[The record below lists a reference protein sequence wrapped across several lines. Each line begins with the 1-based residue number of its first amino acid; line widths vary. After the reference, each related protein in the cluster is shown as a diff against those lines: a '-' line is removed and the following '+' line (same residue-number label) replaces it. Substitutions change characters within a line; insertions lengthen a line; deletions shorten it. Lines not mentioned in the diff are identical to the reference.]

1 MMFTNYL
8 TIARRNLW
16 AHKRDALINV
26 LGLSVGMACCV
37 MASLVVH
44 REMSYDRFHPKAERV
59 YRVLRERVSN
69 EQTQVRWLTSG
80 ALARTLEAEIP
91 EVERASKNRISPVMA
106 RYGERALT
114 LAQGQV
120 DAQFFD
126 LFHFPFARG
135 NAEALAQPYRI
146 GITQAAATRLFGAD
160 DPMGKVIAVR
170 DRYYG
175 GDYTVA
181 AVLQTPPQTSS
192 IPFDL
197 LHMTLGYNELAQF
210 DWTEWQGLVQQA
222 GIETFVLLRDGVQ
235 ARELE
240 GKLSGIIA
248 RHMGAEVRQILAYRL
263 QPLTRLHLYGRQ
275 DYRLDSAG
283 DIRTLYLL
291 GAIAALV
298 LAIAA
303 INFVNLATARS
314 MNRSREVGMR
324 KVVGAQRGS
333 LILQLLCETVVLAVL
348 ALIIAVPLA
357 RIGLTELGHLTGG
370 QEHLSARTPIDLL
383 PGLIVFALAVGIVAG
398 IYPAVYLSASS
409 PVNALKGIAHRSGA
423 RLRQVLIVAQ
433 FAIAILL
440 MVMTDVVYR
449 QLDYIQ
455 HKDLGF
461 EKEHLVL
468 LPIFRMDRDSKTN
481 RDPWLAADYQTV
493 KQAFLQHAQV
503 VAASAFRF
511 LPGREGGG
519 FVRIVKPEGHD
530 QTEWRMPVQEA
541 DEDFFATLGVPLLAG
556 RTFSAESERD
566 RTHAYILNET
576 AVRALG
582 WAVQDAVGRRFGR
595 ARSEDDAKG
604 TVIGVVADF
613 HYASLRERVLPA
625 AFAYRQWFYNYLAL
639 RVRDFPTVR
648 PFLEQTWDA
657 FMPPDLPFTVSFLDR
672 ELDAIYTSERN
683 LGQTVAVFAGLAVL
697 LACLGLF
704 GLAAF
709 TAERRTREIGIRK
722 VLGASVASIVLLLS
736 RAFLKLVLV
745 ANLIAWPIA
754 YYLTH
759 LYLQNFAYR
768 TPLSAWPFVLSG
780 LIALVVALL
789 TVGTHAFTAAR
800 INPVET
806 LRSE

>member
-1 MMFTNYL
+1 MFTNYL

-16 AHKRDALINV
+16 AHKRDALIDV
-26 LGLSVGMACCV
+26 LGLSVGMACCA
-37 MASLVVH
+37 MAYLVIH
-44 REMSYDRFHPKAERV
+44 HEMSYDRFHPNAHRI

-91 EVERASKNRISPVMA
+91 EVERASKNRIYPVVA

-146 GITQAAATRLFGAD
+146 AITQAAAERLFGAD
-160 DPMGKVIAVR
+160 DPMGKVIALQA
-170 DRYYG
+170 RYYG
-175 GDYTVA
+175 GDYTVVA
-181 AVLQTPPQTSS
+181 ILQTPPQTSS

-197 LHMTLGYNELAQF
+197 LHMTLGRTELAKV
-210 DWTEWQGLVQQA
+210 DWTEWQGRVQQA
-222 GIETFVLLRDGVQ
+222 GIETFVALREGVQ

-240 GKLSGIIA
+240 GKISGIIE
-248 RHMGAEVRQILAYRL
+248 RHMGAEVRRSLSYRL
-263 QPLTRLHLYGRQ
+263 QALTRMRLYGWR
-275 DYRLDSAG
+275 DYRLDSGG

-314 MNRSREVGMR
+314 MNRAREMGMR

-333 LILQLLCETVVLAVL
+333 LILQLLCETVALAFL
-348 ALIIAVPLA
+348 ALIIALPLA
-357 RIGLTELGHLTGG
+357 RIGLAEWGHLMGG
-370 QEHLSARTPIDLL
+370 PYHLSARMAMDLL
-383 PGLIVFALAVGIVAG
+383 PGLIVFAFVVGIAAG
-398 IYPAVYLSASS
+398 IFPAVSLSASS
-409 PVNALKGIAHRSGA
+409 PVDALKGIAHGSGA

-433 FAIAILL
+433 FAVAILL
-440 MVMTDVVYR
+440 MVVTDIVYR

-455 HKDLGF
+455 RKDLGF

-468 LPIFRMDRDSKTN
+468 LPIFRMDRDAKTD

-493 KQAFLQHAQV
+493 KQAFLQRAQV
-503 VAASAFRF
+503 VSAAAFRF
-511 LPGREGGG
+511 LPGRDGGG
-519 FVRIVKPEGHD
+519 FVRIVKPEGHE

-541 DEDFFATLGVPLLAG
+541 DEHFFRTLGVPLLAG
-556 RTFSAESERD
+556 RAFSPEIARD

-576 AVRALG
+576 AVHALG
-582 WAVQDAVGRRFGR
+582 WTVQDAVGRRFGR

-604 TVIGVVADF
+604 EVIGVVADF
-613 HYASLRERVLPA
+613 HYASLRERVEPA

-639 RVRDFPTVR
+639 RVRDFPTAR
-648 PFLEQTWDA
+648 PFLERTWDA
-657 FMPPDLPFTVSFLDR
+657 FMPPDLPFTFSFLDR
-672 ELDAIYTSERN
+672 ELHAIYAAERT
-683 LGQTVAVFAGLAVL
+683 LGQTVAAFAGLAVL

-709 TAERRTREIGIRK
+709 TAERRTREIGVRK
-722 VLGASVASIVLLLS
+722 ALGASVASIVLTLS
-736 RAFLKLVLV
+736 KAFLKLVLV

-754 YYLTH
+754 YYLTN
-759 LYLQNFAYR
+759 LWLQNFAYR
-768 TPLSAWPFVLSG
+768 APLSAWPFVLSG
-780 LIALVVALL
+780 LLALLVALL
-789 TVGTHAFTAAR
+789 AVGTHAVGAAR
-800 INPVET
+800 IDPVKT
-806 LRSE
+806 LKHRE